1 MKFNHGHW
9 LKEKGM
15 ECLSPTEMYDTN
27 YENDGTVLKICAP
40 VRRIYNRG
48 CTLNVPV
55 ITIRIS
61 IPAPGVFTVKL
72 THFEGQTGYVPAF
85 DVNVNPVK
93 LEAKSIDGNTVIEN
107 DGTRLV
113 IKNDMTIEFYRGEQ
127 YLTRI
132 KPSDIMYVRKDGR
145 GEAYISPEDVNYM
158 CAATNLSVDEHIY
171 GLGERFTP
179 FVKNGQVVEMWNDDG
194 GTSTQLSYKNVP
206 FYMSDRGYGVFVN
219 NTGRVE
225 YEVGSELAQRM
236 QFSVEGES
244 LEFFVIC
251 GDENEYGRM
260 KDVLVKY
267 TGLTGRPPILPAWS
281 FGLWLSTSFTTDYDE
296 NTVMG
301 FIDEMERK
309 EIPLSVFHFDC
320 FWMKGMSWCNFKWD
334 DKVFSEPAA
343 MLARI
348 KAKGLKVCV
357 WINPYIA
364 QNSELFA
371 QGRDNGYFIK
381 KKNGDVWQWDMWQP
395 GMAVVDFT
403 NDEAVKWYQG
413 YLRELLDMGVDCF
426 KTDFGEQI
434 PTEGVCYHNG
444 ADSILMHNYYSY
456 LYNEAVYNVI
466 LEERGAD
473 EAILFARSG
482 TAGGQKFPVHWGGD
496 SISDYESMEES
507 LRGGLSLTM
516 SGYSF
521 WSHDIGGFEDTSSED
536 VYKRWVAFGLMSS
549 HSRMHGS
556 GSYRVPWNYGEDAV
570 LTAKTFVRLK
580 NRLMPYIY
588 GLAVEA
594 HNTGLPLMRSMILEY
609 PDDKMCVYTDK
620 QYMLGG
626 DILVAPV
633 FNEKSQA
640 DVYLPDGRWV
650 NYFSN
655 EVYDG
660 KTWITLKDIPYT
672 EIPCFVREGAVIAH
686 GTIDSRP
693 DYDYITNSELHVY
706 LPQEGMDETV
716 TLYNPFSGEQK
727 EVNVTCSKGQLRND
741 AGIPM
746 HSNEAAPHCLP
757 QTPCR

>member
-15 ECLSPTEMYDTN
+15 ECLSPAEMYDTCF
-27 YENDGTVLKICAP
+27 ENDGTVLKICAP

-55 ITIRIS
+55 ITIRVS

-93 LEAKSIDGNTVIEN
+93 LEVKSIDGNTVIEN
-107 DGTRLV
+107 DGARLI
-113 IKNDMTIEFYRGEQ
+113 IKNDMTMEFYQKER

-132 KPSDIMYVRKDGR
+132 KPHDIMYVRKDGH
-145 GEAYISPEDVNYM
+145 GEAYISPGDVNYM

-171 GLGERFTP
+171 GLGERFTA

-225 YEVGSELAQRM
+225 YEVGSELAQRV

-244 LEFFVIC
+244 LEFSVIC
-251 GDENEYGRM
+251 GDENGYGRM

-301 FIDEMERK
+301 FIDEMERR

-334 DKVFSEPAA
+334 EKVFGEPEA

-371 QGRDNGYFIK
+371 YGRDNGYFIK

-403 NDEAVKWYQG
+403 NDEAVSWYQG
-413 YLRELLDMGVDCF
+413 CLRKLLDMGVDCF

-434 PTEGVCYHNG
+434 PADGVCYHNG
-444 ADSILMHNYYSY
+444 ADPVLMHNYYSY
-456 LYNEAVYNVI
+456 LYNEAVYKVI
-466 LEERGAD
+466 LEEKGAD

-521 WSHDIGGFEDTSSED
+521 WSHDIGGFEDTSTED

-570 LTAKTFVRLK
+570 LTARTFVRLK

-609 PDDKMCVYTDK
+609 PDDKMCAYTDK

-633 FNEKSQA
+633 FNDKSQA
-640 DVYLPDGRWV
+640 DVYLPEGRWV

-660 KTWITLKDIPYT
+660 KAWITLENIPYT

-693 DYDYITNSELHVY
+693 DYDYINNSELYVY
-706 LPQEGMDETV
+706 LPQDGMDKRV
-716 TLYNPFSGEQK
+716 TLYHPFSGEQE
-727 EVNVTCSKGQLRND
+727 EVRVTCSKGQIYND
-741 AGIPM
+741 VGIQM
-746 HSNEAAPHCLP
+746 HNVAD
-757 QTPCR
+757 TPGRK